1 MFENKRKNRT
11 HLQGTVVSLEA
22 LSEVVQFCTLGNNG
36 SNLEIKSENCK
47 AKAYDEDFFKRLE
60 SMLKSQVLLNPRLD
74 LHTTS
79 LILPDRLFL
88 LDFVDIPIS
97 HRKAMQHSLRLS
109 IEAIYKNAAE
119 LNLKTYSV
127 QQTKLNGK
135 FGVVGIRKDILEGLT
150 RSFTHAGMNITGV
163 TFASSAMVSGAVA
176 LNAKLHGESFL
187 LVDIKKQC
195 TRMAFVIRG
204 CTMGYYDLP
213 FGYGMMRELD
223 LVAEDI
229 LFDHRASELL
239 VLNAKERAR
248 SKQLTTDDIATPESQ
263 DFSASAGL
271 SDGNRYK
278 TARKLP
284 KFIKRPIPQTKE
296 EYIYEN
302 FRIIVKWVLELL
314 VNNSDITSLAKFDT
328 VYVNM
333 PDEYGFLFDIVNKNI
348 GNKSLTW
355 VPLLSEGTDISI
367 AENIELYGG
376 FFLEK
381 YNGVNT
387 FE

>member
-1 MFENKRKNRT
+1 
-11 HLQGTVVSLEA
+11 
-22 LSEVVQFCTLGNNG
+22 
-36 SNLEIKSENCK
+36 
-47 AKAYDEDFFKRLE
+47 
-60 SMLKSQVLLNPRLD
+60 
-74 LHTTS
+74 
-79 LILPDRLFL
+79 
-88 LDFVDIPIS
+88 
-97 HRKAMQHSLRLS
+97 
-109 IEAIYKNAAE
+109 
-119 LNLKTYSV
+119 
-127 QQTKLNGK
+127 
-135 FGVVGIRKDILEGLT
+135 
-150 RSFTHAGMNITGV
+150 
-163 TFASSAMVSGAVA
+163 
-176 LNAKLHGESFL
+176 
-187 LVDIKKQC
+187 
-195 TRMAFVIRG
+195 
-204 CTMGYYDLP
+204 
-213 FGYGMMRELD
+213 MMRELD

-314 VNNSDITSLAKFDT
+314 VNNSDITSLAKLDT

-355 VPLLSEGTDISI
+355 VPLLPEGTDISI